1 MTTAEPT
8 DRPAALDK
16 ADAADDTSRSPLLE
30 PRKKIEGAVL
40 NVFSH
45 GFLVLWTVLAAGPL
59 VWALMNALKDSGDI
73 LSNPWAL
80 PGSVDWANWSNAWT
94 RARIGRYAANSLL
107 IVSISVPLTMLFGSM
122 AAYVLA
128 RFDFKGARIVYFTF
142 VGGMAFPVVM
152 ALVPLFF
159 VMKNLSLLDT
169 RHGLIMVYIA
179 YSMPFTIFFM
189 TTFFRTLPSSV
200 SEAAEIDGASH
211 SRIFF
216 QVMLPM
222 AKPGLIS
229 VGIFNFLG
237 HWNQYVLPFALNQGD
252 EDDYVL
258 TQGIGLLFAQAGY
271 RSDYGR
277 LFAGL
282 VMAALPILIVYIIFQ
297 RQVQS
302 GLTAGAVK

>member
-1 MTTAEPT
+1 
-8 DRPAALDK
+8 
-16 ADAADDTSRSPLLE
+16 
-30 PRKKIEGAVL
+30 
-40 NVFSH
+40 
-45 GFLVLWTVLAAGPL
+45 
-59 VWALMNALKDSGDI
+59 
-73 LSNPWAL
+73 
-80 PGSVDWANWSNAWT
+80 
-94 RARIGRYAANSLL
+94 
-107 IVSISVPLTMLFGSM
+107 
-122 AAYVLA
+122 
-128 RFDFKGARIVYFTF
+128 
-142 VGGMAFPVVM
+142 
-152 ALVPLFF
+152 
-159 VMKNLSLLDT
+159 
-169 RHGLIMVYIA
+169 
-179 YSMPFTIFFM
+179 
-189 TTFFRTLPSSV
+189 
-200 SEAAEIDGASH
+200 
-211 SRIFF
+211 
-216 QVMLPM
+216 MLPM

>member
-8 DRPAALDK
+8 DRPPALDK
-16 ADAADDTSRSPLLE
+16 ADVADDTSRSPLLE

-45 GFLVLWTVLAAGPL
+45 GFLILWTVLAAGPL

-73 LSNPWAL
+73 LANPWGL
-80 PGSVDWANWSNAWT
+80 PSSIDWANWSNAWS

-107 IVSISVPLTMLFGSM
+107 IVAISVPLTMLFGSM

-211 SRIFF
+211 TRIFF

-237 HWNQYVLPFALNQGD
+237 HWNQYVLPFALNQGN